1 MTEGTRSV
9 GKAIVLAAVLL
20 FRASPAWAMHIAE
33 GILPASWAGLWF
45 AVAAP
50 FLWLG
55 LREVRRRSG
64 AAPHFKVLTGL
75 VGAAVFVISCM
86 PVPVPFTGTCS
97 HPCGTGLAAVIV
109 GPAVT
114 TVIAAIVL
122 LLQALFLAHGGL
134 TTLGANIVSM
144 GVVGAYAG
152 WLAYAGMR
160 GVGFGAVAAA
170 GAAGLVSDWAT
181 YAATSGEL
189 AAALHGST
197 SFAAMFSAIALAFL
211 PTQLPL
217 GVLEAIVSGAAL
229 KFLHGAP
236 PGVSRPAPRRRR
248 GVVKARHG
256 RPRADAAGLSDGG
269 PTTGKGDSRLGGRR
283 QDGRGEIRAGG
294 RTSSPRAADQY
305 RPRRPAALRLPRGR
319 GSGGVRRR
327 LLLSRPVSAARG
339 EKGVTSV

>member
-1 MTEGTRSV
+1 MIIGWS
-9 GKAIVLAAVLL
+9 
-20 FRASPAWAMHIAE
+20 SPASAMHISE
-33 GILPASWAGLWF
+33 GILPPLWAGIWF

-50 FLWLG
+50 FVWLG

-64 AAPHFKVLTGL
+64 ASPHFKVLTGL

-114 TVIAAIVL
+114 TVIAAVAL

-144 GVVGAYAG
+144 GVVGAYSG
-152 WLAYAGMR
+152 WLIYSALRRLGAGM
-160 GVGFGAVAAA
+160 VVAA

-181 YAATSGEL
+181 YAMTSGEL
-189 AAALHGST
+189 AAALHGGT

-217 GVLEAIVSGAAL
+217 GVLEAVVSGAAL
-229 KFLHGAP
+229 RFLLA
-236 PGVSRPAPRRRR
+236 
-248 GVVKARHG
+248 
-256 RPRADAAGLSDGG
+256 
-269 PTTGKGDSRLGGRR
+269 
-283 QDGRGEIRAGG
+283 
-294 RTSSPRAADQY
+294 
-305 RPRRPAALRLPRGR
+305 RRPEFVGE
-319 GSGGVRRR
+319 
-327 LLLSRPVSAARG
+327 SAAETG
-339 EKGVTSV
+339 

>member
-1 MTEGTRSV
+1 V
-9 GKAIVLAAVLL
+9 GKTIVLTAALL

-33 GILPASWAGLWF
+33 GIMPASWAGLWF
-45 AVAAP
+45 ALAAP

-64 AAPHFKVLTGL
+64 ASPHFKVLTGL

-86 PVPVPFTGTCS
+86 PIPIPFTGTCS

-114 TVIAAIVL
+114 TVIAAIAL

-144 GVVGAYAG
+144 GVVGGYSGWLVYAG
-152 WLAYAGMR
+152 LRRIGLGMIVAG
-160 GVGFGAVAAA
+160 

-181 YAATSGEL
+181 YAATSAEL
-189 AAALHGST
+189 AAALHGGT

-217 GVLEAIVSGAAL
+217 GVLEAVVSAAAL
-229 KFLHGAP
+229 KFLMAR
-236 PGVSRPAPRRRR
+236 RPEFLEQP
-248 GVVKARHG
+248 
-256 RPRADAAGLSDGG
+256 
-269 PTTGKGDSRLGGRR
+269 
-283 QDGRGEIRAGG
+283 RAGG
-294 RTSSPRAADQY
+294 AS
-305 RPRRPAALRLPRGR
+305 
-319 GSGGVRRR
+319 
-327 LLLSRPVSAARG
+327 
-339 EKGVTSV
+339 

>member
-1 MTEGTRSV
+1 MSRLTLGTQGQARAVS
-9 GKAIVLAAVLL
+9 GIAATALV
-20 FRASPAWAMHIAE
+20 FGWGSPAWAMHIAE
-33 GILPASWAGLWF
+33 GILPPSWAGLWF

-97 HPCGTGLAAVIV
+97 HPCGTGLAAIIV

-114 TVIAAIVL
+114 TVIAAISL

-152 WLAYAGMR
+152 WLVYTGLR
-160 GVGFGAVAAA
+160 RIGFGMIVAG
-170 GAAGLVSDWAT
+170 GAAGLISDWAT
-181 YAATSGEL
+181 YATTSGEL
-189 AAALHGST
+189 AAALHGGT
-197 SFAAMFSAIALAFL
+197 SFVAMFTAIALAFL

-217 GVLEAIVSGAAL
+217 GILEAIVSA
-229 KFLHGAP
+229 
-236 PGVSRPAPRRRR
+236 
-248 GVVKARHG
+248 
-256 RPRADAAGLSDGG
+256 
-269 PTTGKGDSRLGGRR
+269 
-283 QDGRGEIRAGG
+283 
-294 RTSSPRAADQY
+294 
-305 RPRRPAALRLPRGR
+305 AALRFLIA
-319 GSGGVRRR
+319 RRPEFIEQ
-327 LLLSRPVSAARG
+327 SPAGAAG
-339 EKGVTSV
+339 

>member
-1 MTEGTRSV
+1 MCTRRLAAGTR
-9 GKAIVLAAVLL
+9 GRARAIAGLAASALIL
-20 FRASPAWAMHIAE
+20 GWGSPAWAMHISE
-33 GILPASWAGLWF
+33 GILPPSWAGLWF
-45 AVAAP
+45 VVAAP

-64 AAPHFKVLTGL
+64 ASPHFKVLTGL

-114 TVIAAIVL
+114 TVIAAIAL

-152 WLAYAGMR
+152 WLVYAGMR
-160 GVGFGAVAAA
+160 RIGFGIIVAA

-189 AAALHGST
+189 AAALHGGT
-197 SFAAMFSAIALAFL
+197 SFVAMFSAIALAFM

-217 GVLEAIVSGAAL
+217 GVLEAIVSGAAV
-229 KFLHGAP
+229 KFLMA
-236 PGVSRPAPRRRR
+236 
-248 GVVKARHG
+248 
-256 RPRADAAGLSDGG
+256 
-269 PTTGKGDSRLGGRR
+269 
-283 QDGRGEIRAGG
+283 
-294 RTSSPRAADQY
+294 
-305 RPRRPAALRLPRGR
+305 RRPEFLAQPHV
-319 GSGGVRRR
+319 GG
-327 LLLSRPVSAARG
+327 AG
-339 EKGVTSV
+339 W

>member
-1 MTEGTRSV
+1 MRQLTAVTRGRGRAGAGV
-9 GKAIVLAAVLL
+9 AAALVLGWC
-20 FRASPAWAMHIAE
+20 SPAWAMHISE
-33 GILPASWAGLWF
+33 GILPPSWAGLWF

-50 FLWLG
+50 FVWLG

-64 AAPHFKVLTGL
+64 TSPHFKVLTGL

-86 PVPVPFTGTCS
+86 PIPVPFTGTCS

-114 TVIAAIVL
+114 TVIAAIAL

-152 WLAYAGMR
+152 WLVYAGMR
-160 GVGFGAVAAA
+160 RAGFGMIVAG

-197 SFAAMFSAIALAFL
+197 SFTAMFSAIALAFL

-217 GVLEAIVSGAAL
+217 GILEAIVSGAAL
-229 KFLHGAP
+229 KFLM
-236 PGVSRPAPRRRR
+236 VRRPEFIEQPHA
-248 GVVKARHG
+248 G
-256 RPRADAAGLSDGG
+256 AAG
-269 PTTGKGDSRLGGRR
+269 
-283 QDGRGEIRAGG
+283 
-294 RTSSPRAADQY
+294 
-305 RPRRPAALRLPRGR
+305 
-319 GSGGVRRR
+319 
-327 LLLSRPVSAARG
+327 
-339 EKGVTSV
+339 

>member
-1 MTEGTRSV
+1 MGRTIIT
-9 GKAIVLAAVLL
+9 VLVLVL
-20 FRASPAWAMHIAE
+20 GWSSPAFAMHISE
-33 GILPASWAGLWF
+33 GILPPSWAGLWF

-50 FLWLG
+50 FVWLG

-97 HPCGTGLAAVIV
+97 HPCGTGLAAIIV

-114 TVIAAIVL
+114 TVIAAIAL

-152 WLAYAGMR
+152 WLVYAGLR
-160 GVGFGAVAAA
+160 RVGFGMIIAA

-189 AAALHGST
+189 AAALHGGTT
-197 SFAAMFSAIALAFL
+197 SFAAMFSAIALAFM
-211 PTQLPL
+211 PTQVPL
-217 GVLEAIVSGAAL
+217 GVLEAIVSGAAMR
-229 KFLHGAP
+229 FLLA
-236 PGVSRPAPRRRR
+236 
-248 GVVKARHG
+248 
-256 RPRADAAGLSDGG
+256 
-269 PTTGKGDSRLGGRR
+269 
-283 QDGRGEIRAGG
+283 
-294 RTSSPRAADQY
+294 
-305 RPRRPAALRLPRGR
+305 RRPEF
-319 GSGGVRRR
+319 V
-327 LLLSRPVSAARG
+327 G
-339 EKGVTSV
+339 EAPAGTM